1 MARLAL
7 LIVPLVVAAGMPSAR
22 AAPDEHA
29 QARKPKKKTAKKKKP
44 AKKRRKS
51 SRTKQSSRSKQPPVE
66 PEEDDVLVIDTEDD
80 VAAPPTSLDL
90 GTAAITTPVPEPP
103 YVADS
108 VVPTTAPKR
117 ERKRGPTWF
126 FGVRGGP
133 ALLDRRGYY
142 NFRSNRQIY
151 HDERNIRGEALLGRY
166 LSRRISIAV
175 AGGTG
180 PYPKF
185 DAPDPLYAENTRFS
199 VFLYHSRVDLDVHA
213 GPFVVGAGVGAA
225 YEHTTG
231 TFGVQDPVTLQVEM
245 HRATFNRFAAIG
257 AARTGLQ
264 VGVGPFAVE
273 LIAEATVLKLFRGT
287 YTYSITTDGPSD
299 REMGYAASLLLGV
312 RLQ

>member
-7 LIVPLVVAAGMPSAR
+7 LIVPLVVAAGMPSAQ

-29 QARKPKKKTAKKKKP
+29 QARKPNKKSAKKNKP

-51 SRTKQSSRSKQPPVE
+51 SRSKRSKQPPPE
-66 PEEDDVLVIDTEDD
+66 PEEDEVLVIDTEDD
-80 VAAPPTSLDL
+80 VAGAPTSLEL
-90 GTAAITTPVPEPP
+90 GTTAITTPVPEPP

-108 VVPTTAPKR
+108 AVPATAPAKR

-151 HDERNIRGEALLGRY
+151 HDERNLRGEAVLGRY
-166 LSRRISIAV
+166 LSRRLSLGV
-175 AGGTG
+175 AGGAG

-185 DAPDPLYAENTRFS
+185 DAPDPLYDENTRFS
-199 VFLYHSRVDLDVHA
+199 VYLYHSRLDLDFHA
-213 GPFVVGAGVGAA
+213 GAFVVGVGTGVA

-231 TFGVQDPVTLQVEM
+231 SFGVQDPVTLQVEM

-257 AARTGLQ
+257 AARTGIQL
-264 VGVGPFAVE
+264 GAGPFAIE
-273 LIAEATVLKLFRGT
+273 LLAEATVLKLFRGT